1 MRRPSIVLIPILA
14 LAVAPTFIQAQERPR
29 VRVAPRVLVERQV
42 RRPLIEQRARIVEQ
56 RRAAIMQRVRDRA
69 RIEPRI
75 RERIEARVQVP
86 RIRERIEARI
96 QVPRIRE
103 RIEARVQVPRAAVA
117 PRLERDLLRQ
127 RLDVMRAP
135 MLRVRP
141 LLRDVRAL
149 RLRRWL

>member
-86 RIRERIEARI
+86 R
-96 QVPRIRE
+96 
-103 RIEARVQVPRAAVA
+103 AAVA